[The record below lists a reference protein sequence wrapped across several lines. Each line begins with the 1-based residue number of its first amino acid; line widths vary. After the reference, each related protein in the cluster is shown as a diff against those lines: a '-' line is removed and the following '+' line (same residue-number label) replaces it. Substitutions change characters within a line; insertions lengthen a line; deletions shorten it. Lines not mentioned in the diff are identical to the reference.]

1 MIDFKEIEQDGELW
15 ELFARDF
22 LQQIGYYVETTV
34 DRGPDGKK
42 DLIVSEHLKGN
53 LKCLK
58 KIYEK
63 NIWI

>member
-42 DLIVSEHLKGN
+42 DLTFLIYSYSPN
-53 LKCLK
+53 SK
-58 KIYEK
+58 K
-63 NIWI
+63 

>member
-22 LQQIGYYVETTV
+22 LQQICYYVETTV

-42 DLIVSEHLKGN
+42 DLIVSEPILS
-53 LKCLK
+53 
-58 KIYEK
+58 
-63 NIWI
+63 